1 MGAIPLSSGDDDKK
15 HTLPVTPE
23 LIDTINRAG
32 QKPQRRLSKKIL
44 NRLERLA
51 WSGEDVDLIVQIRG
65 GRVLRTGHTIYY
77 THDTSQE
84 D

>member
-1 MGAIPLSSGDDDKK
+1 MSAIPLPSGDEEKPK
-15 HTLPVTPE
+15 LPLTPE

-51 WSGEDVDLIVQIRG
+51 WSGDDVDLIVQIRG
-65 GRVLRTGHTIYY
+65 GRVRTTAHTIYY

-84 D
+84 E